1 MIEIVRLTGAIGAE
15 IHGVD
20 LSAALQPA
28 VVAAIKQAL
37 NDNYVVFFRDQKP
50 LSEEEHMRV
59 GRYFGTLDISEIQ
72 PEPSANPE
80 VLWMEA
86 MSAKGGGA
94 EYWHRD
100 RTYLEAPP
108 LGSLLQCMVRP
119 DLGGDTCWASSVAA
133 YEALSAPIRTLIDG
147 LFALHSI
154 RPLAARSQ
162 GMREMMGDRLHSWP
176 TAIHPLVEVH
186 PESGRRALNVNA
198 NWTTEIVGVSQEESR
213 MLLDF
218 LLNHIKRPEF
228 LVRFR
233 WNVGDV
239 AFWDNRTAQHCAIAD
254 FDTRRVM
261 KRVALVGHPPVGPI
275 GRLQSD
281 QHDEGKV
288 GEVAA

>member
-1 MIEIVRLTGAIGAE
+1 MIEIVKLTGAIGAE
-15 IHGVD
+15 VRGID
-20 LSAALQPA
+20 LSTTLQPDA
-28 VVAAIKQAL
+28 VATIKQAL
-37 NDNYVVFFRDQKP
+37 NDNYVLFFRDQKP
-50 LSEEEHMRV
+50 LSEEEHMRA

-72 PEPSANPE
+72 PKPSANPE

-108 LGSLLQCMVRP
+108 LGSILQCMVRP
-119 DLGGDTCWASSVAA
+119 DLGGDTCWTSSVAA
-133 YEALSAPIRTLIDG
+133 YDALSAPIRTLIDG

-162 GMREMMGDRLHSWP
+162 GIQQMLGDKLDQWP

-186 PESGRRALNVNA
+186 PESGRKAINANA
-198 NWTTEIVGVSQEESR
+198 NWTTQIMGVSQEESR

-239 AFWDNRTAQHCAIAD
+239 AFWDNRTTQHCAIAD
-254 FDTRRVM
+254 FNTRRVM
-261 KRVALVGHPPVGPI
+261 KRVALVGHRPVGPSS
-275 GRLQSD
+275 L
-281 QHDEGKV
+281 
-288 GEVAA
+288 A